1 MSHSEIKIGLIGLGN
16 MGKNHLR
23 ILSNLK
29 GAKLEFISDTDK
41 ERAALFSKE
50 YDVRTEEDYLEAA
63 KSVDAIVLVS
73 PTSTHFEIIQKL
85 APIVSGIFAEK
96 PLAPSLQE
104 CEILDQICKKNNT
117 YLQVGYVERF
127 NPAVQVLDKILNTQK
142 VISADFTRANK
153 LSDRIKDVDVITDL
167 MVHDIDLALHLF
179 GKVESIQ
186 AYGQV
191 GQNENQMIHWA
202 RATLKHS
209 TGSYSSLTASRIT
222 EKRIRQISLTCEG
235 AYVDANLLHRE
246 VYLSKQYEEHYR
258 DTVSV
263 TGSEEAFDVRPIEP
277 LFSELNT
284 FVQNM
289 ADFNSNQEVKL
300 SYPDTESSI
309 QVAQIAD
316 EVRTTILLAQKKNGK
331 L

>member
-1 MSHSEIKIGLIGLGN
+1 MSQSEIKIGLIGLGN

-29 GAKLEFISDTDK
+29 GAKLNFISDTNL
-41 ERAALFSKE
+41 ERARSFSEE
-50 YDVRTEEDYLEAA
+50 YDIPVANNYVEAA
-63 KSVDAIVLVS
+63 KSVDGIVLVS
-73 PTSTHFEIIQKL
+73 PTSTHCEIIQKL
-85 APIVSGIFAEK
+85 APLVSGIFVEK
-96 PLAPSLQE
+96 PLAPSLEE
-104 CEILDQICKKNNT
+104 CKILDNICKAHCT

-127 NPAVQVLDKILNTQK
+127 NPAVQVLNKILKTQK
-142 VISADFTRANK
+142 VIAADFTRTNK

-179 GKVESIQ
+179 GGVESVQ
-186 AYGQV
+186 AYGQI
-191 GQNENQMIHWA
+191 GNHENQMIHWA
-202 RATLKHS
+202 RATLKHTS
-209 TGSYSSLTASRIT
+209 DSYSSLTASRIT
-222 EKRIRQISLTCEG
+222 EKRIRQISLTCKG

-258 DTVSV
+258 DTVSI

-284 FVQNM
+284 FVQNLIE
-289 ADFNSNQEVKL
+289 FISNKSL
-300 SYPDTESSI
+300 SLDYPDTTSSI

-316 EVRTTILLAQKKNGK
+316 KIRNLILSTQN
-331 L
+331 

>member
-1 MSHSEIKIGLIGLGN
+1 MSQPEIKIGLIGLGN

-29 GAKLEFISDTDK
+29 GAKLNFISDRNL
-41 ERAALFSKE
+41 ERAKNFSKE
-50 YDVRTEEDYLEAA
+50 YDLPVANDYLEVA

-73 PTSTHFEIIQKL
+73 PTSSHYKIIKKI
-85 APIVSGIFAEK
+85 APLVSGIFVEK
-96 PLAPSLQE
+96 PLAPSLEE
-104 CEILDQICKKNNT
+104 CKILDKLCKLHNT
-117 YLQVGYVERF
+117 YVQVGYVERF
-127 NPAVQVLDKILNTQK
+127 NPAVQVLNKILKTQK
-142 VISADFTRANK
+142 VIASDFTRANK

-179 GKVESIQ
+179 GEVESIQ
-186 AYGQV
+186 AYGQI
-191 GQNENQMIHWA
+191 GNQENQMIHWA
-202 RATLKHS
+202 RATLKHTS
-209 TGSYSSLTASRIT
+209 GSYSSLTASRIT

-284 FVQNM
+284 FVQNLIE
-289 ADFNSNQEVKL
+289 FTSNKSL
-300 SYPDTESSI
+300 SLDYPDTQSSI

-316 EVRTTILLAQKKNGK
+316 KVRNLILSAQN
-331 L
+331 

>member
-29 GAKLEFISDTDK
+29 GAKLSFISDTDT
-41 ERAALFSKE
+41 ERAELLSQE
-50 YDVRTEEDYLEAA
+50 YGIPCESDYLQAA

-73 PTSTHFEIIQKL
+73 PTSTHFDIIKKL
-85 APIVSGIFAEK
+85 TPLVSGIFVEK
-96 PLAPSLQE
+96 PLAPTLEE
-104 CEILDQICKKNNT
+104 CKTLDELCDKHST

-127 NPAVQVLDKILNTQK
+127 NPAVQVLNKILKTQN
-142 VISADFTRANK
+142 VIAADFTRANK

-167 MVHDIDLALHLF
+167 MVHDIDLALHLL
-179 GKVESIQ
+179 GDVESIQ
-186 AYGQV
+186 AYGAYNQTDT
-191 GQNENQMIHWA
+191 QENQMIHWA
-202 RATLKHS
+202 RATLKHTS
-209 TGSYSSLTASRIT
+209 GSYSSLTASRIT
-222 EKRIRQISLTCEG
+222 EKRIRQISLTCDG

-284 FVQNM
+284 FVQNLIQ
-289 ADFNSNQEVKL
+289 FTSNKKTDL
-300 SYPDTESSI
+300 SYPDTQSSI

-316 EVRTTILLAQKKNGK
+316 EIRKTILSVQN
-331 L
+331 